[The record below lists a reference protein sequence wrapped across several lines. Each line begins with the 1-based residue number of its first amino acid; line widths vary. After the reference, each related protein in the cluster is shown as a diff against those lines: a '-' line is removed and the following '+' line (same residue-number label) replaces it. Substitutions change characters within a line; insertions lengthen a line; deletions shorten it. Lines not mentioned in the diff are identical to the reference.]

1 MGKWEIEGMAGST
14 VVLSSGM
21 SRDILGRVADPT
33 TTVVSMAVQSLY
45 RRYRPQRFAEIRGQ
59 DHVVKA
65 LQFAIVN
72 GRESHA
78 YLFSGPRGTGK
89 TSTARILVKALNCD
103 EPVDGDACGT
113 CESCRAIEQ
122 GNSFDVIELD
132 AASNRSIDDIR
143 EIIASASLG
152 SPGRHKVYILD
163 EVHMLTS
170 QAAAA
175 LLKTLEEPPSHVV
188 FVLATTDPEKVPE
201 TIRSRTQHLQFH
213 LLPTD
218 VLESHVRWI
227 IGDAGL
233 TVDDDAIEAVLREGG
248 GSARD
253 TLSALEL
260 AVATGGVIDEGT
272 PVDDFV
278 EALIAYD
285 AGPLLTAVA
294 HTVHIGRDPRTIAND
309 LVRYLRD
316 CFLTHMAPELV
327 QVPSDRLNHL
337 TDQATRLGTPRIV
350 KIIETIGQA
359 INDMR
364 NALDA
369 RVVLEVA
376 LVRLVHPELEI
387 GLESV
392 LARVARL
399 EKELETRP
407 VLAPAPV
414 DPSTGRAVLG
424 GRVPSDTSGS
434 IPRPEAPAAKAVK
447 PAPSAKSSNT
457 ESTSQN
463 ETTARDTSTP
473 MTPQSAVDN
482 WTSAVLAGLKGMHR
496 AVLKMA
502 EPLVRGDSLVLL
514 VDNEHAATR
523 VHKYMGDFTPL
534 IHRAAGGPCPISI
547 EVRRDATSSVK
558 VSDDTENF
566 VDVEEIKSLP
576 TVSHAKITDQLTDLF
591 PGSELLT
598 EDD

>member
-1 MGKWEIEGMAGST
+1 M
-14 VVLSSGM
+14 V
-21 SRDILGRVADPT
+21 
-33 TTVVSMAVQSLY
+33 VQSLY

-65 LQFAIVN
+65 LQYALVN

-103 EPVDGDACGT
+103 QRVEGDACGT
-113 CESCRAIEQ
+113 CDSCRAIEQ

-163 EVHMLTS
+163 EVHMLTT

-218 VLESHVRWI
+218 ILESHVRWI
-227 IGDAGL
+227 MDDAGL
-233 TVDDDAIEAVLREGG
+233 TVSDDAIHAVLREGG

-260 AVATGGVIDEGT
+260 AVATGGVVDEGT

-278 EALIAYD
+278 EALITND
-285 AGPLLTAVA
+285 AGPLLAAVA
-294 HTVHIGRDPRTIAND
+294 RTVQFGRDPRTIAND

-316 CFLTHMAPELV
+316 CFLSQMAPELV
-327 QVPSDRLNHL
+327 QVSTDRVGHL
-337 TDQATRLGTPRIV
+337 TAQAVRLGTPRIV

-376 LVRLVHPELEI
+376 LVRLVHQELDM

-392 LARVARL
+392 VARVARL
-399 EKELETRP
+399 EKELENRP

-424 GRVPSDTSGS
+424 GRVTGDPSGS
-434 IPRPEAPAAKAVK
+434 IPRPASSPAKAAPAVSK
-447 PAPSAKSSNT
+447 PMVPMAPLAP
-457 ESTSQN
+457 
-463 ETTARDTSTP
+463 TADVIPVTATDTSSASGANQLSVQAVVDGW
-473 MTPQSAVDN
+473 MTG
-482 WTSAVLAGLKGMHR
+482 VLDGLKGMHR

-502 EPLVRGDSLVLL
+502 EPSVRGDTLVLS
-514 VDNEHAATR
+514 VDNEPSATR
-523 VHKYMGDFTPL
+523 VRKFMDDVTPV
-534 IHRAAGGPCPISI
+534 IHRAAGGACPIVV
-547 EVRRDATSSVK
+547 EVRSDATQSVAPTSQRP
-558 VSDDTENF
+558 VVVAEPVEDDQF
-566 VDVEEIKSLP
+566 VDLDEIKNLP
-576 TVSHAKITDQLTDLF
+576 TVTNAKIADQLTDLF

-598 EDD
+598 EDE

>member
-1 MGKWEIEGMAGST
+1 
-14 VVLSSGM
+14 
-21 SRDILGRVADPT
+21 
-33 TTVVSMAVQSLY
+33 MAVQSLY

-65 LQFAIVN
+65 LQYAIAN

-89 TSTARILVKALNCD
+89 TSTARILVKALNCSD
-103 EPVDGDACGT
+103 PVDGDACGQ
-113 CESCRAIEQ
+113 CDSCRAIEQ

-132 AASNRSIDDIR
+132 AASNTGVDDVR

-163 EVHMLTS
+163 EVHMLS
-170 QAAAA
+170 KNASAA

-227 IGDAGL
+227 IEDAGL
-233 TVDDDAIEAVLREGG
+233 SIEDEAVQAVLREGG

-260 AVATGGVIDEGT
+260 AVATGGVVDEGT
-272 PVDDFV
+272 PVDDFI

-285 AGPLLTAVA
+285 VGPLLTAVA
-294 HTVHIGRDPRTIAND
+294 HTVQFGRDPRTIAND

-316 CFLTHMAPELV
+316 CFLSQMSPELV
-327 QVPSDRLNHL
+327 QVPSDRVAHL
-337 TDQATRLGTPRIV
+337 TDQAVRLGTPRIV

-376 LVRLVHPELEI
+376 LVRLVHQELDM
-387 GLESV
+387 GLDSV
-392 LARVARL
+392 VARLARL
-399 EKELETRP
+399 EKEWESRP
-407 VLAPAPV
+407 LLAPAPV

-424 GRVPSDTSGS
+424 GRVSVDPSGPIARPSVSARKATPAQSPKASSDSTGA
-434 IPRPEAPAAKAVK
+434 PEASSKSESSTT
-447 PAPSAKSSNT
+447 PAPHEAGPASL
-457 ESTSQN
+457 
-463 ETTARDTSTP
+463 
-473 MTPQSAVDN
+473 QSVVDG
-482 WTSAVLAGLKGMHR
+482 WTVGVLDRLKGMHR

-502 EPLVRGDSLVLL
+502 EPSVRGDTLVLA
-514 VDNEHAATR
+514 VDNEPSAAR
-523 VHKYMGDFTPL
+523 VRKYMDDFKPL
-534 IHRAAGGPCPISI
+534 IHRSAGVACPIVV
-547 EVRRDATSSVK
+547 EVRRDSAAVASTSSSSPVDQ
-558 VSDDTENF
+558 VGDDSADY
-566 VDVEEIKSLP
+566 VDLEEIKTLT
-576 TVSHAKITDQLTDLF
+576 TVTNTTIADQLTELF
-591 PGSELLT
+591 PGSELIP
-598 EDD
+598 EDE

>member
-1 MGKWEIEGMAGST
+1 
-14 VVLSSGM
+14 
-21 SRDILGRVADPT
+21 
-33 TTVVSMAVQSLY
+33 MAVQSLY

-65 LQFAIVN
+65 LQYAIIN

-89 TSTARILVKALNCD
+89 TSTARILVKALNC
-103 EPVDGDACGT
+103 EQPVDGDACGT
-113 CESCRAIEQ
+113 CDSCRAIEQ
-122 GNSFDVIELD
+122 GNSFDIIELD

-163 EVHMLTS
+163 EVHMLTP

-213 LLPTD
+213 LLPND
-218 VLESHVRWI
+218 VLEAHVRWVI
-227 IGDAGL
+227 QDAGL
-233 TVDDDAIEAVLREGG
+233 AVEDDAVQAVLREGG

-260 AVATGGVIDEGT
+260 AVATGGMVDEGT
-272 PVDDFV
+272 PIDEFID
-278 EALIAYD
+278 ALISYD
-285 AGPLLTAVA
+285 VGPLLAAVG
-294 HTVHIGRDPRTIAND
+294 HSVQFGRDPRTIAND

-316 CFLTHMAPELV
+316 CFLSHMAPELV
-327 QVPSDRLNHL
+327 QGSTDHIAHL
-337 TDQATRLGTPRIV
+337 TEQATRLGTPRIV

-359 INDMR
+359 LNDMR

-369 RVVLEVA
+369 RVILEVA
-376 LVRLVHPELEI
+376 LVRLVHQELDM

-392 LARVARL
+392 VARVARL
-399 EKELETRP
+399 EKELESRP

-424 GRVPSDTSGS
+424 GRVSADPSGS
-434 IPRPEAPAAKAVK
+434 LPRPVINPEK
-447 PAPSAKSSNT
+447 PSPEKPGPKKTGPEKTSPEDENQVAEVSGQPSP
-457 ESTSQN
+457 Q
-463 ETTARDTSTP
+463 RVIDTWDT
-473 MTPQSAVDN
+473 
-482 WTSAVLAGLKGMHR
+482 AVLDSLKGMHK

-502 EPLVRGDSLVLL
+502 EPSVRGDTVVLTI
-514 VDNEHAATR
+514 DNEPSAAR
-523 VHKYMGDFTPL
+523 VRKYTDEFTTL
-534 IHRAAGGPCPISI
+534 IQRVAGGPCPVVI
-547 EVRRDATSSVK
+547 EVRRDATQSTPKASTQQVSKADAVKASVHDQ
-558 VSDDTENF
+558 DDQF
-566 VDVEEIKSLP
+566 VDLEEIKTLP
-576 TVSHAKITDQLTDLF
+576 TVTNTTIADQLTDLF
-591 PGSELLT
+591 PGSELII
-598 EDD
+598 EDE

>member
-1 MGKWEIEGMAGST
+1 
-14 VVLSSGM
+14 
-21 SRDILGRVADPT
+21 
-33 TTVVSMAVQSLY
+33 MAVQSLY

-65 LQFAIVN
+65 LQYAIAN

-89 TSTARILVKALNCD
+89 TSTARILVKALNCSD
-103 EPVDGDACGT
+103 PVDGDACGQ
-113 CESCRAIEQ
+113 CDSCRAIEQ

-132 AASNRSIDDIR
+132 AASNTGVDDVR

-163 EVHMLTS
+163 EVHMLS
-170 QAAAA
+170 KNASAA

-227 IGDAGL
+227 IEDAGL
-233 TVDDDAIEAVLREGG
+233 SIEDEAVQAVLREGG

-260 AVATGGVIDEGT
+260 AVATGGVVDEGT
-272 PVDDFV
+272 PVDDFI

-285 AGPLLTAVA
+285 VGPLLTAVA
-294 HTVHIGRDPRTIAND
+294 HTVQFGRDPRTIAND

-316 CFLTHMAPELV
+316 CFLSQMSPELV
-327 QVPSDRLNHL
+327 QVPSDRVAHL
-337 TDQATRLGTPRIV
+337 TDQAVRLGTPRIV

-376 LVRLVHPELEI
+376 LVRLVHQELDM
-387 GLESV
+387 GLDSV
-392 LARVARL
+392 VARLARL
-399 EKELETRP
+399 EKEWESRP
-407 VLAPAPV
+407 LLAPAPV

-424 GRVPSDTSGS
+424 GRVSVDPSGPIARPSVSARKATPAQSPKASSDSTGA
-434 IPRPEAPAAKAVK
+434 PEASSKSESSTT
-447 PAPSAKSSNT
+447 PAPHEAGPASLQSVVDGW
-457 ESTSQN
+457 
-463 ETTARDTSTP
+463 TAG
-473 MTPQSAVDN
+473 
-482 WTSAVLAGLKGMHR
+482 VLDRLKGMHR

-502 EPLVRGDSLVLL
+502 EPSVRGDTLVLA
-514 VDNEHAATR
+514 VDNEPSAAR
-523 VHKYMGDFTPL
+523 VRKYMDDFKPL
-534 IHRAAGGPCPISI
+534 IHRSAGVACPIVV
-547 EVRRDATSSVK
+547 EVRRDSAAVANTSSSSPVDQ
-558 VSDDTENF
+558 VGDDSADY
-566 VDVEEIKSLP
+566 VDLEEIKTLT
-576 TVSHAKITDQLTDLF
+576 TVTNTTIADQLTELF
-591 PGSELLT
+591 PGSELIP
-598 EDD
+598 EDE

>member
-1 MGKWEIEGMAGST
+1 M
-14 VVLSSGM
+14 
-21 SRDILGRVADPT
+21 
-33 TTVVSMAVQSLY
+33 QSLY

-65 LQFAIVN
+65 LQYALVN

-103 EPVDGDACGT
+103 QRVEGDACGV
-113 CESCRAIEQ
+113 CDSCRAIEQ

-163 EVHMLTS
+163 EVHMLTT

-218 VLESHVRWI
+218 ILESHVRWI
-227 IGDAGL
+227 MADAGL
-233 TVDDDAIEAVLREGG
+233 TVGDDAIQAVLREGG

-260 AVATGGVIDEGT
+260 AVATGGVVDEGT
-272 PVDDFV
+272 PVNDFV
-278 EALIAYD
+278 EALITND
-285 AGPLLTAVA
+285 AGSLLAAVA
-294 HTVHIGRDPRTIAND
+294 RTVQFGRDPRTIAND

-316 CFLTHMAPELV
+316 CFLSQMAPELV
-327 QVPSDRLNHL
+327 QVSTDRVGHL
-337 TDQATRLGTPRIV
+337 TSQAVRLGTPRIV

-376 LVRLVHPELEI
+376 LVRLVHQELDM
-387 GLESV
+387 GLESL

-399 EKELETRP
+399 EKDLANRP

-414 DPSTGRAVLG
+414 DPSTGRALLG
-424 GRVPSDTSGS
+424 GRVTGDPSGS
-434 IPRPEAPAAKAVK
+434 LPRPVSSPAKAAPAAPAAPAASASSKPMAPATPLAPTADAV
-447 PAPSAKSSNT
+447 PVAAADSPSASGTHQLSV
-457 ESTSQN
+457 Q
-463 ETTARDTSTP
+463 
-473 MTPQSAVDN
+473 AVVDG
-482 WTSAVLAGLKGMHR
+482 WLTGVLDGLKGMHR

-502 EPLVRGDSLVLL
+502 EPSVRGDTLVLS
-514 VDNEHAATR
+514 VDNEPSAAR
-523 VHKYMGDFTPL
+523 VRKYMDDVTPV
-534 IHRAAGGPCPISI
+534 IHRAAGGACPIVV
-547 EVRRDATSSVK
+547 EVRRDASQTIVPASERPSAAADPV
-558 VSDDTENF
+558 DDDQF
-566 VDVEEIKSLP
+566 VDLDEIKDLP
-576 TVSHAKITDQLTDLF
+576 TVTNAKIADQLTDLF

-598 EDD
+598 EDE

>member
-1 MGKWEIEGMAGST
+1 
-14 VVLSSGM
+14 
-21 SRDILGRVADPT
+21 
-33 TTVVSMAVQSLY
+33 MAVQSLY

-65 LQFAIVN
+65 LQYAIAN

-89 TSTARILVKALNCD
+89 TSTARILVKALNCSD
-103 EPVDGDACGT
+103 PVDGDACGQ
-113 CESCRAIEQ
+113 CDSCRAIEQ

-132 AASNRSIDDIR
+132 AASNTGVDDVR

-163 EVHMLTS
+163 EVHMLS
-170 QAAAA
+170 KNASAA

-227 IGDAGL
+227 IEDAGL
-233 TVDDDAIEAVLREGG
+233 SIEDEAVQAVLREGG

-260 AVATGGVIDEGT
+260 AVATGGVVDEGT
-272 PVDDFV
+272 PVDDFI

-285 AGPLLTAVA
+285 VGPLLTAVA
-294 HTVHIGRDPRTIAND
+294 HTVQFGRDPRTIAND

-316 CFLTHMAPELV
+316 CFLSQMSPELV
-327 QVPSDRLNHL
+327 QVPSDRVAHL
-337 TDQATRLGTPRIV
+337 TDQAVRLGTPRIV

-376 LVRLVHPELEI
+376 LVRLVHQELDM
-387 GLESV
+387 GLDSV
-392 LARVARL
+392 VARLARL
-399 EKELETRP
+399 EKEWESRP
-407 VLAPAPV
+407 LLAPAPV

-424 GRVPSDTSGS
+424 GRVSVDPSGPIARPSVPARKATPAQSPKASSDSTGA
-434 IPRPEAPAAKAVK
+434 PEASSKSESSTT
-447 PAPSAKSSNT
+447 PAPHEAGPASLQSVVDGW
-457 ESTSQN
+457 
-463 ETTARDTSTP
+463 TAG
-473 MTPQSAVDN
+473 
-482 WTSAVLAGLKGMHR
+482 VLDRLKGMHR

-502 EPLVRGDSLVLL
+502 EPSVRGDTLVLA
-514 VDNEHAATR
+514 VDNEPSAAR
-523 VHKYMGDFTPL
+523 VRKYMDDFKPL
-534 IHRAAGGPCPISI
+534 IHRSAGVACPIVV
-547 EVRRDATSSVK
+547 EVRRDSAAVANTSSSSPVDQ
-558 VSDDTENF
+558 VGDDSADY
-566 VDVEEIKSLP
+566 VDLEEIKTLT
-576 TVSHAKITDQLTDLF
+576 TVTNTTIADQLTELF
-591 PGSELLT
+591 PGSELIP
-598 EDD
+598 EDE